1 MTSLNTGYNPYINL
15 HPSVSCNKTNLQRDG
30 SKTHQK
36 SIHECKRTQM
46 HNSGKVNKTAS
57 PCQHVAHPWFQQ
69 QQQQA
74 MWLHSR
80 NCGYISCCKHPA
92 KQLRKQFHSVSGINI
107 KVLHNQSPVH
117 TLATLSLYTLST
129 LSYRLLLLFVPFKNL
144 LQNCQCKGKPQH
156 LQRR

>member
-1 MTSLNTGYNPYINL
+1 MIPAAAAAGY
-15 HPSVSCNKTNLQRDG
+15 V
-30 SKTHQK
+30 
-36 SIHECKRTQM
+36 
-46 HNSGKVNKTAS
+46 AS
-57 PCQHVAHPWFQQ
+57 FKKL
-69 QQQQA
+69 
-74 MWLHSR
+74 WLHILLQA
-80 NCGYISCCKHPA
+80 YPA
-92 KQLRKQFHSVSGINI
+92 KQLWKQFHSVSGINI